1 MLCAESLSGTLRISR
16 SLFAFAGRDA
26 EAEQWGKTRHLF
38 ERLAG
43 LKRLRLARD
52 NDRWK
57 NKASAKMPAR
67 AGSGAATEGDVP

>member
-1 MLCAESLSGTLRISR
+1 MLCAESLSGRLRISR

-26 EAEQWGKTRHLF
+26 EAEQWGKARQLF

-57 NKASAKMPAR
+57 NKASAKMPAQT
-67 AGSGAATEGDVP
+67 GSGAATEGDVP